1 MTESDFRV
9 ALIEEIE
16 LCVPALLDKV
26 QAGAVDATTAAPF
39 AAFTTPDEHPV
50 RTKDGIVGY
59 DTLFEVSVYDSK
71 YSGAQ
76 GLKAQLA
83 CELDGFQIDG
93 KTVRHRSSS
102 YEYYPDYDLHC
113 WTLSFRIV

>member
-9 ALIEEIE
+9 AIIEQIE

-39 AAFTTPDEHPV
+39 AAFTTPEERPV
-50 RTKDGIVGY
+50 RTKDGVVGY
-59 DTLFEVSVYDSK
+59 DTVFDVSVYDSK
-71 YSGAQ
+71 YADAQ

-83 CELDGFQIDG
+83 FELEGFRIDG